1 MNRLIGKV
9 AVVTGAS
16 KGIGASIALHLAA
29 EGAIVVVNYSTD
41 KAGADRIVQTIA
53 TRGGTAIAVGAN
65 ISRDAEVA
73 ALFDTVQQRY
83 GQVDILVNNAAT
95 FSSGPFEAITAD
107 EFKRLFDTNVRGLLL
122 VTQAASPLFSPL
134 GGAVINL
141 TSFVGTVAPA
151 YMALY
156 AATKGAINTITKTLA
171 KELAPRNIRVNAISP
186 GYVLT
191 EGVKA
196 AGMPGSPME
205 EQAIAMT
212 PLGRAAMPEDIALPA
227 VFLASDD
234 ARFITG
240 EILSVTGGAG
250 M

>member
-1 MNRLIGKV
+1 M
-9 AVVTGAS
+9 S
-16 KGIGASIALHLAA
+16 
-29 EGAIVVVNYSTD
+29 
-41 KAGADRIVQTIA
+41 
-53 TRGGTAIAVGAN
+53 
-65 ISRDAEVA
+65 
-73 ALFDTVQQRY
+73 ALFEAVQRHY
-83 GQVDILVNNAAT
+83 GHIDILVNNAGT
-95 FSSGPFEAITAD
+95 FTAGPVEAITSD
-107 EFKRLFDTNVRGLLL
+107 EFQRVFDTNVRGLLF
-122 VTQAASPLFSPL
+122 VTQSASPLFSPL

-151 YMALY
+151 HMTLY

-196 AGMPGSPME
+196 AGMPGSLIE
-205 EQAIAMT
+205 QQAIAMT
-212 PLGRAAMPEDIALPA
+212 PLGRAGMPEDIALPA
-227 VFLASDD
+227 IFLASDD